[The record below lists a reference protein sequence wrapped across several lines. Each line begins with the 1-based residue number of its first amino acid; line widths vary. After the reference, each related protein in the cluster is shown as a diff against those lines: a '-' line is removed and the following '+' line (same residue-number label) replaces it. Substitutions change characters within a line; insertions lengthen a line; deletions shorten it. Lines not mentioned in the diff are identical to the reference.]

1 MPDEKGAFISNINPE
16 GPSKLAGLQEGDVI
30 LKFNNNEIFKMTDL
44 PRVVAESDV
53 GSIAVVEIWRKN
65 KLISVEVTLGEL
77 PEESYVNRKDI
88 KEKKSQE
95 FYIDSLNLKI
105 SSTNGKKGVLVLQ
118 VDEESNLQ
126 LGDIITEVNREL
138 VTNTNNFIKLV
149 ETIKKTGRNSLL
161 LKIIR
166 DDKSLWITIQFVK

>member
-1 MPDEKGAFISNINPE
+1 MPDEKGAFISNINHD
-16 GPSKLAGLQEGDVI
+16 GPSKTAGLQEGDVI

-53 GSIAVVEIWRKN
+53 GSTAVVEIWRKN
-65 KLISVEVTLGEL
+65 KLISIEVTLGEL
-77 PEESYVNRKDI
+77 PEKSYVKRKDV

-95 FYIDSLNLKI
+95 LYIDSLNLAI
-105 SSTNGKKGVLVLQ
+105 SSSNDKQGVLVVQ

-138 VTNTNNFIKLV
+138 VTNTNSFIELI
-149 ETIKKTGRNSLL
+149 ETIKQTGRNSLL

>member
-1 MPDEKGAFISNINPE
+1 M
-16 GPSKLAGLQEGDVI
+16 
-30 LKFNNNEIFKMTDL
+30 
-44 PRVVAESDV
+44 
-53 GSIAVVEIWRKN
+53 
-65 KLISVEVTLGEL
+65 
-77 PEESYVNRKDI
+77 
-88 KEKKSQE
+88 
-95 FYIDSLNLKI
+95 YIDSLNLAI
-105 SSTNGKKGVLVLQ
+105 SSSNDKQGVLVVQ

-138 VTNTNNFIKLV
+138 VTNTNSFIELI

>member
-65 KLISVEVTLGEL
+65 KLISIEVKLGEL
-77 PEESYVNRKDI
+77 PEETYVNRNDI
-88 KEKKSQE
+88 KKKKSQE

-105 SSTNGKKGVLVLQ
+105 SSTSDKKGVLVIQ

-126 LGDIITEVNREL
+126 SGDIITEVNREL
-138 VTNTNNFIKLV
+138 VINTNNFIKLV
-149 ETIKKTGRNSLL
+149 KTIKKTGRNSLL